1 MRLVSAVALTAVLA
15 TTAHGFCPSSL
26 LPAQTP
32 RAGVLAGRAPR
43 AARRFAPR
51 AALEVIDSSYNL
63 ALGSLALG
71 GLFGVPGS
79 PLKSKVGAFAAGEP
93 ARPPALA
100 YPGHFR
106 HVFLSSSRK
115 RRPPTGIPLAL
126 FGLFIAFQT
135 TNLRFTFDDTQFALV
150 KVSESRASVHLHTH
164 A

>member
-79 PLKSKVGAFAAGEP
+79 PLKSKVGAFAAGEITGP
-93 ARPPALA
+93 RVPWDGA
-100 YPGHFR
+100 
-106 HVFLSSSRK
+106 LSSGFVLT
-115 RRPPTGIPLAL
+115 TGRLPRGSARAL
-126 FGLFIAFQT
+126 WAFHRVP
-135 TNLRFTFDDTQFALV
+135 NN
-150 KVSESRASVHLHTH
+150 KS
-164 A
+164 